1 MENEIRIPHLKT
13 TDVGT
18 LFRVEELILDHQH
31 KIEGWFRE
39 QFHNQPI
46 LLATSVDLRNA
57 GYKLAPVD
65 TNLFPAGFNN
75 LNAEFHPLCIQSF
88 QTEMVR
94 QYPKCQSIL
103 IVPES
108 HTRNP
113 FYFESL
119 STLYDIV
126 TKAGFEVRIGTLLDI
141 KSPKT
146 IDLMSG
152 RSLTLYPLKKER
164 NRLCADRFNPDLI
177 LLNNDLSEG
186 IPSILK
192 DIEQIITP
200 LSTLGW
206 AHRYKSQHFQHYKE
220 ICIKFSKHIGIDT
233 WEICPLFEDC
243 GEINFLEGGGE
254 SCLIDKTARLF
265 KAIKQKYDEY
275 QIQEPP
281 FVVIKAERGTYGMA
295 VMMIQNVEALKQL
308 NRKQRQNMGR
318 IKGGQIVDR
327 VIIQEGVYTRETIG
341 ERPAVAEPVIYMIGQ
356 YVVGGFYRVHTKKG
370 PQENLNA
377 PGMSF
382 EPLAFEAC
390 CNQPDQRLSPHAT
403 QNRFYAYSVIARLAL
418 LATIQ
423 EYRALI
429 ENSA

>member
-1 MENEIRIPHLKT
+1 MKSEISIPHLKT
-13 TDVGT
+13 ANVGT
-18 LFRVEELILDHQH
+18 LFRVEEQILNHQI

-39 QFHNQPI
+39 QFQNQPI

-75 LNAEFHPLCIQSF
+75 LNPEFLPLCIQSF
-88 QTEMVR
+88 QTEMIR
-94 QYPKCQSIL
+94 QYPKCQRIL

-119 STLYDIV
+119 STLYNIV
-126 TKAGFEVRIGTLLDI
+126 SKAGFAVRIGTLLEI

-146 IDLMSG
+146 IDLMSSG
-152 RSLTLYPLKKER
+152 SLTLYPLTKEQ
-164 NRLCADRFNPDLI
+164 NRLNCDGFYPDLI
-177 LLNNDLSEG
+177 FLNNDLSEG
-186 IPSILK
+186 VPALLK
-192 DIEQIITP
+192 EIDQFITP
-200 LSTLGW
+200 LPTLGW
-206 AHRYKSQHFQHYKE
+206 AHRYKSQHFKHYRDV
-220 ICIKFSKHIGIDT
+220 CITFSQAIGIDA

-254 SCLIDKTARLF
+254 SCLIDKTADLF
-265 KAIKQKYDEY
+265 EAIKHKYDEY
-275 QIQEPP
+275 QIEEPP

-295 VMMIQNVEALKQL
+295 VMMVQSVEELKQL

-327 VIIQEGVYTRETIG
+327 VLIQEGVYTRESIG
-341 ERPAVAEPVIYMIGQ
+341 EQIAVAEPVIYMIGQ

-370 PQENLNA
+370 PKENLNA

-390 CNQPDQRLSPHAT
+390 CNQPDERLSSHAS

-418 LATIQ
+418 LATIR
-423 EYRALI
+423 EYHSLV
-429 ENSA
+429 ENSK

>member
-1 MENEIRIPHLKT
+1 MKREISIPHLKT
-13 TDVGT
+13 ADVGA
-18 LFRVEELILDHQH
+18 LFRVEEHILNHQI

-57 GYKLAPVD
+57 GYKIAPVD

-75 LNAEFHPLCIQSF
+75 LNPEFHPLCIQSF
-88 QTEMVR
+88 QTEMLR
-94 QYPKCQSIL
+94 QFPACQRIL

-119 STLYDIV
+119 STLHDIV
-126 TKAGFEVRIGTLLDI
+126 SKAGFEVRITTLLDI
-141 KSPKT
+141 KSPKRV
-146 IDLMSG
+146 DLASG
-152 RSLTLYPLKKER
+152 KSLTLFPLKREL
-164 NRLCADRFNPDLI
+164 NQLYCDGFIPDLI

-186 IPSILK
+186 VPSIFENI
-192 DIEQIITP
+192 DQIITP
-200 LSTLGW
+200 VPTLGW
-206 AHRYKSQHFQHYKE
+206 SHRYKSQHFQHYRE
-220 ICIKFSKHIGIDT
+220 ICSHFAQVIGIDA

-254 SCLIDKTARLF
+254 SCLIDKTAELF
-265 KAIKQKYDEY
+265 RAIEQKYDEY
-275 QIQEPP
+275 NIQEPP

-295 VMMIQNVEALKQL
+295 VMMVQSVDELKQL

-318 IKGGQIVDR
+318 IKGGQTVDR
-327 VIIQEGVYTRETIG
+327 VIIQEGVYTREAIG
-341 ERPAVAEPVIYMIGQ
+341 NPSAVAEPVIYMIGQ

-390 CNQPDQRLSPHAT
+390 CNQPDERLSPHAT
-403 QNRFYAYSVIARLAL
+403 QNRFYTYSVIARLAL

-423 EYRALI
+423 EYRSLV
-429 ENSA
+429 ENSK